1 VTFDEIVKFIQSH
14 FTDGLLLVVGS
25 GLSSAEGMPG
35 MQALADHLKAAAPAL
50 TGPDAKLWVDIA
62 AALDAGAGLEA
73 ALLKHAPSPT
83 LEVWITAEICK
94 VLLPKEREIV
104 SKVIEGKQTLRL
116 TSFLSS
122 VLKPTTGLPIL
133 TPNYER
139 LVEVACEMA
148 GLHVDTTAIG
158 DYAGVFDH
166 RRSFMRSCRGI
177 LHRGKTS
184 ALDHCPR
191 AIVLK
196 PHGSFDWY
204 KGGSAPLRC
213 SIELDAER
221 LMITPGVIKY
231 KAGYD
236 APFDKH
242 RDLANEYIDK
252 SARLLVVGYGF
263 NDDHLQTHL
272 VTRVQNGIPT
282 LVLTHTPS
290 AKARELA
297 QNSPNCLCLFQST
310 KPPGVAILGGST
322 HLECPGK
329 DLWDLGVLT
338 KELL

>member
-1 VTFDEIVKFIQSH
+1 VTFDDVVKFIQGY

-25 GLSSAEGMPG
+25 GLSAAEGMPG
-35 MQALADHLKAAAPAL
+35 MPALANHLETAAPTLKGA
-50 TGPDAKLWVDIA
+50 DAKRWLDIA
-62 AALDAGAGLEA
+62 ATMHTGAGLEA
-73 ALLKHAPSPT
+73 ALLKHAPSST
-83 LEVWITAEICK
+83 LEAWITAEICK
-94 VLLPKEREIV
+94 FLLPKEREIV
-104 SKVIEGKQTLRL
+104 SKVVEGKQTLRL
-116 TSFLSS
+116 TTFLAS
-122 VLKPTTGLPIL
+122 VLKPSNGLPIV

-148 GLHVDTTAIG
+148 GLHVDTTAVG
-158 DYAGVFDH
+158 DYAGPFDH

-177 LHRGKTS
+177 LQRGKTP
-184 ALDHCPR
+184 ALDHAPR

-204 KGGSAPLRC
+204 RGGSAPLRS

-221 LMITPGVIKY
+221 LMITPGVNKY
-231 KAGYD
+231 KAGYN

-242 RDLANEYIDK
+242 IDLAREYIDK

-272 VTRVQNGIPT
+272 FARVRSGIPA
-282 LVLTHTPS
+282 LILTRTAS
-290 AKARELA
+290 TKAEELA
-297 QNSPNCLCLFQST
+297 RNSPNCICIAQSH
-310 KPPGVAILGGST
+310 KPPGIAVLSDKT
-322 HLECPGK
+322 DFEQLGK

>member
-1 VTFDEIVKFIQSH
+1 VTFDDVVKFIQGH
-14 FTDGLLLVVGS
+14 FTDGLLLVIGS
-25 GLSSAEGMPG
+25 GLSAAEGVPG
-35 MQALADHLKAAAPAL
+35 MPALTDHLKAAAPTLKGA
-50 TGPDAKLWVDIA
+50 DAKLWLVIA
-62 AALDAGAGLEA
+62 ATLDAGVGLEA

-94 VLLPKEREIV
+94 FLLPIERQIV
-104 SKVIEGKQTLRL
+104 SKVVEGKQTLRL
-116 TSFLSS
+116 TTFLSS
-122 VLKPTTGLPIL
+122 VLKPSNGLPIL

-158 DYAGVFDH
+158 DYAGQFDH

-177 LHRGKTS
+177 LHRGKTP
-184 ALDHCPR
+184 ALDHAPR

-204 KGGSAPLRC
+204 RGASAPLRS

-221 LMITPGVIKY
+221 LMITPGVNKY
-231 KAGYD
+231 KAGYN

-242 RDLANEYIDK
+242 IDLANEYIDK

-272 VTRVQNGIPT
+272 VDRVRTGIPT
-282 LVLTHTPS
+282 LILTRT
-290 AKARELA
+290 ATTKAQDLA
-297 QNSPNCLCLFQST
+297 RNSPNCVCLAQSA
-310 KPPGVAILGGST
+310 KPPGVVVLAGKSDFQQ
-322 HLECPGK
+322 PGK